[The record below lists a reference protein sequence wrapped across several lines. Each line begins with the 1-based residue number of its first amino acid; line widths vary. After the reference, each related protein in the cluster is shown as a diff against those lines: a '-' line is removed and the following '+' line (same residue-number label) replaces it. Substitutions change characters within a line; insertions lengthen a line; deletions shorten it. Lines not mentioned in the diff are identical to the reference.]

1 MLSISSDMR
10 FAHIAAQQAETFD
23 SSLEKLSSGLRI
35 NHASDDAAGLQIA
48 DNLTSQ
54 VRGDA
59 QAAQNAQQAIN
70 IMNIAQDGT
79 AGMLPILQRMREL
92 VVQAANDTNTPQ
104 DRQNIQDELD
114 SIRNSICDAYLV
126 ARNARIDLN
135 GANPINRILTFQ
147 VGANQG
153 QTIQVDFNP
162 LRNVLGPAILSI
174 YGYTD
179 LYNSPYKS
187 ILDAWMPPPGAPP
200 PTPALQAAY
209 PKQLDVTQNHATT
222 DGALNLVQN
231 TMDGLHGQLAYLG
244 AMTNQIATQLN
255 DVQQA
260 GQDQEQAE
268 SQIRDVD
275 MADETTHLAR
285 ANILR
290 QSALA
295 VLAQS
300 NFTPMSILK
309 LFK

>member
-1 MLSISSDMR
+1 MLSISNNMT
-10 FAHIAAQQAETFD
+10 FANMAANQAEAFGQ
-23 SSLEKLSSGLRI
+23 SLEKLSSGLRI

-59 QAAQNAQQAIN
+59 QAAQNCQEAIR

-79 AGMLPILQRMREL
+79 AGITPILQRMREL
-92 VVQAANDTNTPQ
+92 IVQSANDTNTPKDKQ
-104 DRQNIQDELD
+104 DIQAELD
-114 SIRNSICDAYLV
+114 SIRNSVCDAYLV

-153 QTIQVDFNP
+153 QEIKVDFNP
-162 LRNVLGPAILSI
+162 LRNVLGPAILSMF
-174 YGYTD
+174 GYTE

-200 PTPALQAAY
+200 PTPALQAAF
-209 PKQLDVTQNHATT
+209 PKKLDVTVDHPTT
-222 DGALNLVQN
+222 DNALNFVQS
-231 TMDGLHGQLAYLG
+231 TIDGVDGQLAYLG
-244 AMTNQIATQLN
+244 AMTNQIAQQYQ
-255 DVQQA
+255 DVQQS
-260 GQDQEQAE
+260 GQDQDQAE

-275 MADETTHLAR
+275 MADETVTMAR

-290 QSALA
+290 QSSLA

-300 NFTPMSILK
+300 NFTPTTLMS